1 MRIAALIPALDC
13 AATIGEPVRGAA
25 EHVERVLVVDDGSR
39 DETAEVA
46 RRAGAYVLVH
56 AENLGKG
63 AALVGGLRRLGEQGF
78 THAVTLDGD
87 GQHYPSEIPKVLAEA
102 EAHPGAFVVGA
113 RQLEEQEVAWINR
126 FGNGFA
132 NLWLWIASG
141 RDLGDTQSGF
151 RVYPIDAT
159 LALQPVGQRFDFE
172 TEILIRA
179 ARAGHDVRS
188 VPVRVF
194 YAPPGVRQTHYDK
207 LWDTLRI
214 IRIVLELMLRI
225 R

>member
-1 MRIAALIPALDC
+1 VRAAALIPALDC
-13 AATIGEPVRGAA
+13 SGTIAEPVRGAA
-25 EHVERVLVVDDGSR
+25 EYLERVLVVDDGST
-39 DETAEVA
+39 DGTAETA
-46 RRAGAYVLVH
+46 RRAGAEVLVH
-56 AENLGKG
+56 PENLGKG
-63 AALVGGLRRLGEQGF
+63 ASLLDGLRQLGEQGF

-87 GQHYPSEIPKVLAEA
+87 GQHYPTEIPKLLAEA
-102 EAHPGAFVVGA
+102 ETHPEAFVVGA
-113 RQLEEQEVAWINR
+113 RQIEQAVAWINR
-126 FGNGFA
+126 FGNELA
-132 NLWLWIASG
+132 NLWLRIASG

-151 RVYPIDAT
+151 RVYPIAAT

-188 VPVRVF
+188 VPIRVF
-194 YAPPGVRQTHYDK
+194 YAPPDERQSHYDK

-214 IRIVLELMLRI
+214 VRIVLELMLRL